1 MRHILCRANAG
12 PSANVAVAVMCHLTG
27 ILSKYQELV
36 EPALEIAHMYQSKMW
51 SRLTATQNQ
60 CSVWPRVHLYLCPN
74 ELHSEWGTYRGG
86 THGAVKKKKKVNDA
100 AQVSPLQSAE
110 NRCHDSLTVV
120 KVHMHFHT
128 QVCTWEDMLL
138 KLVLSPT
145 LEGPRTCHNPA
156 AMFSCLT
163 APTLRNSLADGEAC
177 QHINYIP
184 LKNLRSLRENDDGN
198 CLAGQNMKP
207 SVRSKLHQ
215 HCYGVQCR
223 FLT

>member
-1 MRHILCRANAG
+1 MQHRFPHYKVLR
-12 PSANVAVAVMCHLTG
+12 TG
-27 ILSKYQELV
+27 AMTLI
-36 EPALEIAHMYQSKMW
+36 
-51 SRLTATQNQ
+51 
-60 CSVWPRVHLYLCPN
+60 
-74 ELHSEWGTYRGG
+74 
-86 THGAVKKKKKVNDA
+86 
-100 AQVSPLQSAE
+100 
-110 NRCHDSLTVV
+110 VV

-145 LEGPRTCHNPA
+145 LQQDCGMLWALP
-156 AMFSCLT
+156 MFSCLI
-163 APTLRNSLADGEAC
+163 APARRNSLADREAC

-184 LKNLRSLRENDDGN
+184 LKNLGSLRENDDGN